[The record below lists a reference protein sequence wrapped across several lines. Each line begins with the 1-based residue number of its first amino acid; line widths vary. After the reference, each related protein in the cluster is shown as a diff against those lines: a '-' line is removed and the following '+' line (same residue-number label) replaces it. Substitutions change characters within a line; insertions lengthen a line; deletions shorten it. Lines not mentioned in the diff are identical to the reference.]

1 MGNHSCPRRTREA
14 AYICYQDK
22 LNLLIRGPSI
32 LTSTGIT
39 RRDVF
44 RLMTV
49 FRWDNLNNMSF
60 DFFQANFIQIILY
73 TSILFSD
80 IRYRRPF
87 RRSVV
92 FTVSMS
98 ELPMARTLV
107 LEKDLQGRHL
117 GRQVKEELDR
127 YPRGKSRDKCIGVIG
142 EECFDG
148 KFVKKP
154 ASG

>member
-22 LNLLIRGPSI
+22 LNLPIRCPSI

-49 FRWDNLNNMSF
+49 FRWDNLNNMRF
-60 DFFQANFIQIILY
+60 DFFQADFIQTILY

-80 IRYRRPF
+80 IRCRRPF

-98 ELPMARTLV
+98 ELPIARAFI
-107 LEKDLQGRHL
+107 LEKDLQGRSL

-127 YPRGKSRDKCIGVIG
+127 NPRGKSRDNCIG
-142 EECFDG
+142 
-148 KFVKKP
+148 
-154 ASG
+154 SGRMRMV